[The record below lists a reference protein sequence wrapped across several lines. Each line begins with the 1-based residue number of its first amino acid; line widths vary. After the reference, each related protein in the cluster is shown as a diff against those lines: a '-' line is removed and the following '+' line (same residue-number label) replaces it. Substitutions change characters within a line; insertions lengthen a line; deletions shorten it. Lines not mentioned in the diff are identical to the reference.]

1 MQVTNKTVLLTGAN
15 GGLGLALI
23 TALLDAGA
31 SKVYA
36 ACRAPER
43 LTLVDPRVV
52 PLTLDATSPV
62 QIASVRRLAKDVDIL
77 INNAG
82 LNRQQRLLDASEP
95 EAAHAEMAV
104 NYFATLNLCRAYAG
118 LLGERQGA
126 IVNVLSILARV
137 ALPAMGSLCASKA
150 AALRLTEGLRAEL
163 ASAQVQVMAV
173 LPGVIDTAMSR
184 DFPGPKASPE
194 DIAQAIISGLLE
206 GTSTLYP
213 DPMSQQVAQ
222 GLAADRE
229 ATVAGFAAF
238 L

>member
-15 GGLGLALI
+15 GGLGQALI
-23 TALLDAGA
+23 QALQEGGA
-31 SKVYA
+31 SKIYA

-52 PLTLDATSPV
+52 PLTLDITSPV

-82 LNRQQRLLDASEP
+82 LNRQQRLLDATEP
-95 EAAHAEMAV
+95 EAASAEMAV
-104 NYFATLNLCRAYAG
+104 NYFATLNLCRAYGG
-118 LLGERQGA
+118 LLRERQGA

-184 DFPGPKASPE
+184 DFPGPKASPA
-194 DIAQAIISGLLE
+194 DIAQAIVSGLVE
-206 GTSTLYP
+206 GADTLYP
-213 DPMSQQVAQ
+213 DPMAQQVAL

-229 ATVAGFAAF
+229 ATVTGFASF